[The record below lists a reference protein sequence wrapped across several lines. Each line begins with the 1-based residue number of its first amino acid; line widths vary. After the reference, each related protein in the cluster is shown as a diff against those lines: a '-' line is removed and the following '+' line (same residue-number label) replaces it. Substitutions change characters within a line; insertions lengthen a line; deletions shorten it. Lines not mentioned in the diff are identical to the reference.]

1 MMSSARGTSR
11 LFACVVVLCV
21 GVAFRCPLSAVSIS
35 AVRAGPPQQQPTTAT
50 PPSDVKDTLA
60 AARALISEGKPKDA
74 IAKLQ
79 TLDANIPEVGH
90 MLGVAYYHADDHRA
104 AIAQLRA
111 VRDRLPA
118 DSVERRETVQILGLC
133 YYLTGRFAD
142 AIPLLEETREW
153 AANNLEL
160 GYILGMAYIQTRQP
174 DAARASLARTFQVQP
189 DSAAAHLLAAQMMI
203 RLEMEALAETEL
215 KRALE
220 KDPKIPRAHYLLGQ
234 MALFRGKLDEAVAL
248 SEQELAINPGD
259 AMALFQ
265 IGDAHLRASR
275 VDEAIAALQKS
286 LWLNPFYSGPYV
298 LLGRAYMKKGQ
309 PATAEGMLRQGIQY
323 DPNNRSAH
331 YQLAQ
336 LLQQMGRAE
345 EAKREFEIAER
356 LQSSGK

>member
-1 MMSSARGTSR
+1 MTMSARLR
-11 LFACVVVLCV
+11 LPFVLACV
-21 GVAFRCPLSAVSIS
+21 AFAVHVPLSAVSATADGAREQQTTS
-35 AVRAGPPQQQPTTAT
+35 ATAAAPDLKT
-50 PPSDVKDTLA
+50 ALA
-60 AARALISEGKPKDA
+60 AARTLISEGKPKDA
-74 IAKLQ
+74 IAQLQ
-79 TLDANIPEVGH
+79 TLDISVPEVGH
-90 MLGVAYYHADDHRA
+90 MLGVAYYHADDHQA
-104 AIAQLRA
+104 AIKQLTA
-111 VRDRLPA
+111 VRDKLPA
-118 DSVERRETVQILGLC
+118 GSLERRETVQILGLC

-142 AIPLLEETREW
+142 AIPLLEETRTW
-153 AANNLEL
+153 AADNLEL
-160 GYILGMAYIQTRQP
+160 GYILGLAYIQTRQP
-174 DAARASLARTFQVQP
+174 DAARNSLARTFGVQP
-189 DSAAAHLLAAQMMI
+189 ESAAAHLLAAQMMI
-203 RLEMEALAETEL
+203 RLEMEPLAEAEL

-220 KDPKIPRAHYLLGQ
+220 KDPRLPRAHYLLGQ
-234 MALFRGKLDEAVAL
+234 MALFRGKLDDAVAL
-248 SEQELAINPGD
+248 SEQELSINPGD

-309 PATAEGMLRQGIQY
+309 PSTAEGMLRRGIQY

-336 LLQQMGRAE
+336 LLQQMGRTE